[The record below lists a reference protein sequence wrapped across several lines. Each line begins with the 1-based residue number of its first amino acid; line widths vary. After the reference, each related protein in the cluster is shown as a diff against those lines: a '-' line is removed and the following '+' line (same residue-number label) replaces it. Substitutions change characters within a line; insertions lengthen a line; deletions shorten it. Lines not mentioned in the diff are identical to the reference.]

1 MLALLVSL
9 ALERMEPEKE
19 RELVER
25 ARSSPQAFSEL
36 YEHYM
41 PLIYR
46 YLLRRTGNA
55 EAAEDLTATTF
66 EKALR
71 HLETFQWKEVSFSA
85 WLYRIA
91 TNNLVDYYRREGRR
105 RETSLQDLEGVLR
118 SPMGAGEEEME
129 RVALL
134 MDLVRRL
141 PLSYQH
147 ILALKFYQG
156 LDHDE
161 MCEVLGVNKKTLS
174 MKIYR
179 SLRALRKAAAEAGLL
194 EEGM

>member
-1 MLALLVSL
+1 
-9 ALERMEPEKE
+9 
-19 RELVER
+19 
-25 ARSSPQAFSEL
+25 
-36 YEHYM
+36 
-41 PLIYR
+41 
-46 YLLRRTGNA
+46 
-55 EAAEDLTATTF
+55 
-66 EKALR
+66 
-71 HLETFQWKEVSFSA
+71 
-85 WLYRIA
+85 
-91 TNNLVDYYRREGRR
+91 
-105 RETSLQDLEGVLR
+105 
-118 SPMGAGEEEME
+118 
-129 RVALL
+129 

-161 MCEVLGVNKKTLS
+161 MCEALGVNKKTLS

>member
-9 ALERMEPEKE
+9 ALERMEPERE

-25 ARSSPQAFSEL
+25 ARTSPGAFSEL

-41 PLIYR
+41 PLIYS

-55 EAAEDLTATTF
+55 ETAEDLTATTF

-71 HLETFQWKEVSFSA
+71 HLEGFQWKQVSFSA

-91 TNNLVDYYRREGRR
+91 TNCLVDHYRREGRR
-105 RETSLQDLEGVLR
+105 RETSLQDVEGVLR
-118 SPMGAGEEEME
+118 SPVGAGEEETE

-134 MDLVRRL
+134 MELVRRL

-147 ILALKFYQG
+147 VLALKFYQG

-161 MCEVLGVNKKTLS
+161 MCEVLGVSRKTLS
-174 MKIYR
+174 MKI
-179 SLRALRKAAAEAGLL
+179 
-194 EEGM
+194 

>member
-1 MLALLVSL
+1 MAWRGGEASGAWRFALERERGMLALLVSL

-71 HLETFQWKEVSFSA
+71 HLETFQWKQVSFSA
-85 WLYRIA
+85 WLCRIA
-91 TNNLVDYYRREGRR
+91 TNNLVDFYRREGRR
-105 RETSLQDLEGVLR
+105 RETSLQDPEGVLR
-118 SPMGAGEEEME
+118 SPMGAGEE
-129 RVALL
+129 
-134 MDLVRRL
+134 VRR
-141 PLSYQH
+141 
-147 ILALKFYQG
+147 G
-156 LDHDE
+156 WR
-161 MCEVLGVNKKTLS
+161 C
-174 MKIYR
+174 
-179 SLRALRKAAAEAGLL
+179 LRP
-194 EEGM
+194 

>member
-1 MLALLVSL
+1 MLVAL
-9 ALERMEPEKE
+9 ALESMEPERE

-25 ARSSPQAFSEL
+25 ARTSPEAFSEL

-71 HLETFQWKEVSFSA
+71 HLGGFQWRQVSFSA

-91 TNNLVDYYRREGRR
+91 TNCLVDHYRREGRR
-105 RETSLQDLEGVLR
+105 RETSLQDMEGVLR
-118 SPMGAGEEEME
+118 SPMGAGEEETE

-134 MDLVRRL
+134 MDLVRGL

-147 ILALKFYQG
+147 VLALKFYQG

-161 MCEVLGVNKKTLS
+161 MCEVLGVSKKTLS

>member
-9 ALERMEPEKE
+9 ALERMQPEKE

-25 ARSSPQAFSEL
+25 ARSSPEAFSEL

-55 EAAEDLTATTF
+55 GTAEDLTATTF

-71 HLETFQWKEVSFSA
+71 HLEGFRWKQVSFLA
-85 WLYRIA
+85 WLLRIA
-91 TNNLVDYYRREGRR
+91 TNCLVDHYRREGRR
-105 RETSLQDLEGVLR
+105 RETSLHDLEGVLR
-118 SPMGAGEEEME
+118 SPVGAGEEETE

-134 MDLVRRL
+134 MELVRQL

-147 ILALKFYQG
+147 VLALKFYQG

-161 MCEVLGVNKKTLS
+161 MCDVLGVSKKTLS

-179 SLRALRKAAAEAGLL
+179 SLQALRRAAARAGLL
-194 EEGM
+194 EGGM